1 MPMAQSRVKQQ
12 PPGGGQEQ
20 APHTWGQKARKQ
32 WKLQGGLNDCEKR
45 HVRGLQKQRPQVHEL
60 MPVGDPHEV

>member
-32 WKLQGGLNDCEKR
+32 WKLQSGLTRQN
-45 HVRGLQKQRPQVHEL
+45 HVDTSETVR
-60 MPVGDPHEV
+60 